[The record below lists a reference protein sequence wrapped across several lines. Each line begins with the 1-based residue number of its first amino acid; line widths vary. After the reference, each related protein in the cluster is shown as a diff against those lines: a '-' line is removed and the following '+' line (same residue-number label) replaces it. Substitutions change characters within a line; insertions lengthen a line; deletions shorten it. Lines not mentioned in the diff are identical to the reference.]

1 MISVDNVFIY
11 IYPYP
16 YFRETVVGGGSSF
29 NQKNSNDTN
38 IVESK
43 EANKEQDSSSS
54 CQNELGAFL
63 DQNGDE
69 STTST
74 NKSGSANDDILADNA
89 TPDDV
94 LSLIDY

>member
-1 MISVDNVFIY
+1 MLLYVY
-11 IYPYP
+11 MLLYQ
-16 YFRETVVGGGSSF
+16 YFRETVVGGGGSF
-29 NQKNSNDTN
+29 NQKNLNDTN

-43 EANKEQDSSSS
+43 DANKEQVSSSS
-54 CQNELGAFL
+54 CPTELGAFL
-63 DQNGDE
+63 DQNADE

-74 NKSGSANDDILADNA
+74 NKSGSANEDILADNA

>member
-1 MISVDNVFIY
+1 MA
-11 IYPYP
+11 
-16 YFRETVVGGGSSF
+16 GGGCSF

-43 EANKEQDSSSS
+43 DANKEQVSSSS
-54 CQNELGAFL
+54 CPTELGAFL
-63 DQNGDE
+63 DQNADE

-74 NKSGSANDDILADNA
+74 NKCGSANEDILADNA